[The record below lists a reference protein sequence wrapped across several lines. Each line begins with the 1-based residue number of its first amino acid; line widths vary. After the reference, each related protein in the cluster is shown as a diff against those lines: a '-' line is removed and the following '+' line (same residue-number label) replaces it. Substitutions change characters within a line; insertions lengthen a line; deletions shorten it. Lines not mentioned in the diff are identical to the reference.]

1 MASKRLPLDA
11 IAVCGPSGVGKGTLL
26 GRLMKAFPDRFG
38 YSVSH
43 TTRAPREGEQHGREY
58 FFVDRP
64 TVETLQK
71 ENAFLEVCEVHG
83 NLYGTTLNAV
93 KAVRDTGKV
102 CIIEIDVNGAQKL
115 RQNGEQLNVLY
126 LFITAP
132 SMEHLRG
139 RIQKRGADNE
149 EVLQRRLRT
158 AEAEL
163 RFLEESPD
171 FFSRT
176 FVNDDLEATYEDLV
190 RVLNEEFE
198 VRSMNRLTN

>member
-1 MASKRLPLDA
+1 MASKALPLDA

-26 GRLMKAFPDRFG
+26 GRLMKTFPDRFG

-64 TVETLQK
+64 TVEELQK
-71 ENAFLEVCEVHG
+71 SNAFIEVCEVHG
-83 NLYGTTLNAV
+83 NLYGTTLNSV
-93 KAVRDTGKV
+93 KAVRETGKV
-102 CIIEIDVNGAQKL
+102 CIIEVDVNGAQKI
-115 RQNGEQLNVLY
+115 REKGEMLNVLY

-149 EVLQRRLRT
+149 EVLQCRLRT

-163 RFLEESPD
+163 RFLEEYPD

-176 FVNDDLEATYEDLV
+176 FVNDDLETTYADLV

-198 VRSMNRLTN
+198 TRNMDKLTD